1 METMNSETLSSVF
14 IGSDSLLIE
23 CAEIWRSKG
32 HQIEAVVTDAPR
44 VASWAKALG
53 LTVLPAADDYAAAL
67 TGRSFDYLFA
77 ITFLR
82 IIPKPVLALPS
93 RGAINFHDGPLP
105 RYAGLNAPA
114 WALIHRERD
123 YGITWHL
130 MTADIDA
137 GDVLKQ
143 LTLQINA
150 DETSLSL
157 NTRCFALAIESFG
170 ALTDELAAGSALRTP
185 QTKEGHSYF
194 GRFARPSAASVID
207 WEAPAASIAA
217 LIRALDFGPRYPNTL
232 GAATLIAGG
241 TPLLAAAAEA
251 MPEQSGEAPGT
262 VVSIEGDSF
271 SVACGE
277 GVLQVRR
284 LRDLAGMDVSI
295 EAGLA
300 RLGLSLG
307 SKLDLLAPE
316 AREQLTQLDQALA
329 RGETFWVKRLREL
342 DPEEF
347 PYASAPGVSAH
358 APDGALK
365 RPNDG
370 AAIAYREQRLAVP
383 EAFASAFPG
392 ENSLAVAFALY
403 AARLNGHDRIA
414 LACADRQL
422 VEELAPFSNLIATT
436 VPLLVE
442 SEPNDGF
449 RDVVARFEGELKSL
463 RTRKPYLRNVG
474 ARFPELTG
482 TAVMQDPGLLPI
494 GVALGTAQ
502 PAGSVLGL
510 SVGVDGAQLRYAP
523 GRLSDELA
531 ARVAR
536 ELSDFLVNL
545 ATSEGRPVQQVDLL
559 SKAAAE
565 QQLAGW
571 NDTVRPLPEHATIH
585 GLFEAQ
591 VDRTPDAV
599 AVACEDASLTYRQLD
614 EAANRLAAH
623 LRTLGVAADTLV
635 GVHVERSIEL
645 VVATLGVLK
654 AGGAYVPLDPAYPS
668 DRVALMI
675 ADSGLKVVVTQAS
688 LLAGL
693 GGRSVQTVA
702 LDSQAAELAQLSPA
716 RPAPAAGPA
725 NLAYVIYTSGSTGTP
740 KGVMIEH
747 RQAVNFFAGM
757 DERVPFDAKNQR
769 DVWLAVTSLS
779 FDISV
784 LELFWTLSHGFKV
797 VVHTDRARA
806 AAGKS
811 RHAAGARPLD
821 YSLFYFSAD
830 ANAEGS
836 ERYRLLLE
844 GARFADEHDFS
855 AVWTPERHFHAFGGL
870 YPNPAVTGA
879 AVAAITK
886 RVGIRAGS
894 VVLPLH
900 HPVRV
905 AEAWS
910 IVDNI
915 SNGRVGVSMASG
927 WQPNDFILMP
937 GNYKNAKR
945 VMMENIEVVRKLWR
959 GETLTFPGPN
969 GEDVPVRIMP
979 EPVQKELPVWIT
991 TAGNAETFEMAG
1003 AAGAHVLTHLLGQ
1016 TIEKLAPKIAAYRK
1030 ARARAGFDPNTGM
1043 VSLML
1048 HTFVG
1053 PTREDAREIVRG
1065 PLKAYLATSMDLIK
1079 DKAWVFPAFQRPK
1092 GVDPNSPIGGNE
1104 LAELSPEDRDGLLEA
1119 AFERYFETSG
1129 LFGTVEDAY
1138 QMSQQLKQIGVDEI
1152 ACLVDFGVPTQL
1164 VLDHLPFL
1172 DQVRAREQST
1182 PASAESAA
1190 RPSFDEHPLLTDVRT
1205 HAVTHMQCTP
1215 SMARMFL
1222 GNEETRSALAQIQHL
1237 FLGGEALPADLLG
1250 ELRQHSRIH
1259 DGSRAEAR
1267 APTITNMYGP
1277 TETTVWSTTHKLGEG
1292 EVNVPIGRPIANT
1305 SLYITDSKRRP
1316 LPAGVAGELFIGGL
1330 GVARGYFQR
1339 PELTEERFVP
1349 DPFSLL
1355 PGARMYRTG
1364 DRARWRQD
1372 GVMEFLGRADFQ
1384 VKVRGYR
1391 IEPGEI
1397 EALVRQTPGVNEC
1410 VVMLREDRPGDQRL
1424 VAYVV
1429 PAPRT
1434 KIDAQGIRDTLRARL
1449 PEYMVPAHV
1458 LAIDELPLT
1467 PNRKIDRK
1475 ALPAPDAGGHTAA
1488 LESAKPESEIDKQIA
1503 EVWQEMLGRE
1513 GVGVDDN
1520 FFDLGGHSLLVVR
1533 VHRKLQEV
1541 LGRSLALT
1549 DLYRFPTI
1557 RALSSYLTAG
1567 SAGDSRKGSERGA
1580 RRRELMQQRRGR

>member
-1 METMNSETLSSVF
+1 MKSEALSSVF

-32 HQIEAVVTDAPR
+32 HRIEAVVTDAPR
-44 VASWAKALG
+44 IATWAKAAG
-53 LTVLPAADDYAAAL
+53 LTVLAAGEDYAAAL
-67 TGRSFDYLFA
+67 SGRSFDYLFA

-143 LTLQINA
+143 VTLQINA

-170 ALTDELAAGSALRTP
+170 ALTDELAAGSAVHTP

-194 GRFARPSAASVID
+194 GRFARPSAACVID

-217 LIRALDFGPRYPNTL
+217 LVRALDFGPRYPNTL

-241 TPLLAAAAEA
+241 TPLLIAAAEVL
-251 MPEQSGEAPGT
+251 PEQSGEAPGT
-262 VVSIEGDSF
+262 VVAIEADAL

-284 LRDLAGMDVSI
+284 LRDLAGTEVTI
-295 EAGLA
+295 EAA
-300 RLGLSLG
+300 ATRLGLSLG
-307 SKLDLLAPE
+307 SKLDLLTPD
-316 AREQLTQLDQALA
+316 AREQLTQLDQALV
-329 RGETFWVKRLREL
+329 RGEAFWVKRLREL

-347 PYASAPGVSAH
+347 PYAAAPAGTVA
-358 APDGALK
+358 AL
-365 RPNDG
+365 
-370 AAIAYREQRLAVP
+370 AYCEHRFAVP
-383 EAFASAFPG
+383 EAFTSAFPG

-403 AARLNGHDRIA
+403 AARLSGHDRIA

-422 VEELAPFSNLIATT
+422 VEELLPFSSLVASS

-442 SEPNDGF
+442 AEPNDSF
-449 RDVVARFEGELKSL
+449 RDVVARFEGELKAL
-463 RTRKPYLRNVG
+463 RARKPYLRNVG

-482 TAVMQDPGLLPI
+482 TAVMQEPGLLPI
-494 GVALGTAQ
+494 GVALGVTQ
-502 PAGSVLGL
+502 PAGSVLSLALG
-510 SVGVDGAQLRYAP
+510 GDGAQLRYAA

-536 ELSDFLVNL
+536 ELSEFLVNL
-545 ATSEGRPVQQVDLL
+545 AAAEDRPVQQVELL
-559 SKAAAE
+559 SKVAAE
-565 QQLAGW
+565 QQLATW
-571 NDTVRPLPEHATIH
+571 NDTTRPLPEGATIH
-585 GLFEAQ
+585 GLIEAQ
-591 VDRTPDAV
+591 ADRTPDAV

-614 EAANRLAAH
+614 QAANRLAVQ
-623 LRTLGVAADTLV
+623 LRGMGVGPDVLV

-675 ADSGLKVVVTQAS
+675 EDSGLKVVVTQAS
-688 LLAGL
+688 LAAGL
-693 GGRSVQTVA
+693 SGRSVQTVL
-702 LDSQAAELAQLSPA
+702 LDGQAAELAQLSPE
-716 RPAPAAGPA
+716 RPAPAASAA
-725 NLAYVIYTSGSTGTP
+725 NLAYVIYTSGSTGKP

-747 RQAVNFFAGM
+747 RHAVNFFAGM
-757 DERVPFDAKNQR
+757 DERVPFDQKGAQR

-821 YSLFYFSAD
+821 FSLFYFSAD

-844 GARFADEHDFS
+844 GARFADEHDFA

-870 YPNPAVTGA
+870 YPNPAITGA

-910 IVDNI
+910 VVDNI

-945 VMMENIEVVRKLWR
+945 IMMENIEVVRKLWR
-959 GETLTFPGPN
+959 GETLTFPGPT

-979 EPVQKELPVWIT
+979 EPVQKELPIWIT

-1003 AAGAHVLTHLLGQ
+1003 KAGANVLTHLLGQ

-1030 ARARAGFDPNTGM
+1030 ARARAGFDPNTGI

-1053 PTREDAREIVRG
+1053 PERDDARAVVRG

-1129 LFGTVEDAY
+1129 LFGTVDDAY
-1138 QMSQQLKQIGVDEI
+1138 RMTQDLKQIGVDDI
-1152 ACLVDFGVPTQL
+1152 ACLVDFGVPTQV

-1172 DQVRAREQST
+1172 DQVRAREQSA
-1182 PASAESAA
+1182 PAAGAEQGAA

-1237 FLGGEALPADLLG
+1237 FLGGEALPADLLS
-1250 ELRQHSRIH
+1250 ELRQHSKTI
-1259 DGSRAEAR
+1259 DGSRAEPR
-1267 APTITNMYGP
+1267 ASTITNMYGP
-1277 TETTVWSTTHKLGEG
+1277 TETTVWSTTHRLGDG
-1292 EVNVPIGRPIANT
+1292 EVNVPIGKPIANT
-1305 SLYITDSKRRP
+1305 SLYITDAKRRP

-1355 PGARMYRTG
+1355 LGARMYRTG
-1364 DRARWRQD
+1364 DRARWRHD

-1434 KIDAQGIRDTLRARL
+1434 RIDAQGIRDTLRAQL

-1475 ALPAPDAGGHTAA
+1475 ALPAPDAGGHAPA

>member
-1 METMNSETLSSVF
+1 MKSETLSSVF

-32 HQIEAVVTDAPR
+32 HRIEAVVTDAPR
-44 VASWAKALG
+44 IASWATAAG
-53 LTVLPAADDYAAAL
+53 LNVLAAGEDYAAAL
-67 TGRSFDYLFA
+67 SGRSFDYLFA

-170 ALTDELAAGSALRTP
+170 ALTDELASGSSVRTP

-194 GRFARPSAASVID
+194 GRYARPSAASVID

-217 LIRALDFGPRYPNTL
+217 LVRAFDFGPRYPNTL

-241 TPLLAAAAEA
+241 TPLLVAAAEA
-251 MPEQSGEAPGT
+251 LPEQSGESPGT
-262 VVSIEGDSF
+262 LVALDAESF
-271 SVACGE
+271 SIACGE
-277 GVLQVRR
+277 GLLQVRR
-284 LRDLAGMDVSI
+284 LRDLAGMEVAID
-295 EAGLA
+295 AGLA
-300 RLGLSLG
+300 RLGVQLG

-329 RGETFWVKRLREL
+329 RGEAFWVKRLREL

-347 PYASAPGVSAH
+347 PYASAAAIP
-358 APDGALK
+358 
-365 RPNDG
+365 G
-370 AAIAYREQRLAVP
+370 AAPESAPLPAHREQRLSIP

-392 ENSLAVAFALY
+392 ESSLAVAFALY

-414 LACADRQL
+414 LACADQQL
-422 VEELAPFSNLIATT
+422 VEELLPFSNLLSTT

-442 SEPNDGF
+442 AQPNDSF
-449 RDVVARFEGELKSL
+449 RDVVARFEAELKAL

-474 ARFPELTG
+474 ARYPELTG
-482 TAVMQDPGLLPI
+482 TAVMQDPGLLPL
-494 GVALGTAQ
+494 GVALGVAQ

-510 SVGVDGAQLRYAP
+510 GLGSEGAQLRYAP
-523 GRLSDELA
+523 ARLSDEQA

-536 ELSDFLVNL
+536 ELNDFMVNL
-545 ATSEGRPVQQVDLL
+545 AAAEDRPVQQVELL

-565 QQLAGW
+565 QQLAAW
-571 NDTVRPLPEHATIH
+571 NDTNRPLPDGATIH

-591 VDRTPDAV
+591 VDRTPEAV
-599 AVACEDASLTYRQLD
+599 AVACEESTLSYRQLD
-614 EAANRLAAH
+614 EAANRLAAQ
-623 LRTLGVAADTLV
+623 LRTLGVGPDALV
-635 GVHVERSIEL
+635 GVHVERSLEL
-645 VVATLGVLK
+645 VIATLGVLK

-675 ADSGLKVVVTQAS
+675 EDSGLKVVVTQAS
-688 LLAGL
+688 LAAGLAGR
-693 GGRSVQTVA
+693 GVQTLL
-702 LDSQAAELAQLSPA
+702 LDSQAAELAQLSSA
-716 RPAPAAGPA
+716 RPAAVSGPA
-725 NLAYVIYTSGSTGTP
+725 NLAYVIYTSGSTGKP

-747 RQAVNFFAGM
+747 RHAVNFFAGM
-757 DERVPFDAKNQR
+757 DERVPFDAQGGQR

-821 YSLFYFSAD
+821 FSLFYFSAD

-915 SNGRVGVSMASG
+915 SNGRVGISMASG

-937 GNYKNAKR
+937 SNYKNAKR
-945 VMMENIEVVRKLWR
+945 IMMENIEVVKKLWR
-959 GETLTFPGPN
+959 GETLSFPGPL
-969 GEDVPVRIMP
+969 GDEVPVRIMP

-1003 AAGAHVLTHLLGQ
+1003 AAGTNVLTHLLGQ

-1030 ARARAGFDPNTGM
+1030 ARARAGFDPNTGV

-1053 PTREDAREIVRG
+1053 PTREDARDVVRG

-1129 LFGTVEDAY
+1129 LFGTVDDAY
-1138 QMSQQLKQIGVDEI
+1138 KMSQDLKQIGVDEI

-1164 VLDHLPFL
+1164 VLDYLPFL
-1172 DQVRAREQST
+1172 DQVRAREQAT
-1182 PASAESAA
+1182 AGLPAAEGTV

-1237 FLGGEALPADLLG
+1237 FLGGEALPADLLS
-1250 ELRQHSRIH
+1250 ELRQHSR
-1259 DGSRAEAR
+1259 A
-1267 APTITNMYGP
+1267 TITNMYGP
-1277 TETTVWSTTHKLGEG
+1277 TETTVWSTTHRLADGEL
-1292 EVNVPIGRPIANT
+1292 NVPIGRPIANT
-1305 SLYITDSKRRP
+1305 SLYITDDKRRP

-1339 PELTEERFVP
+1339 PELTAERFVT

-1364 DRARWRQD
+1364 DRARWRKD

-1397 EALVRQTPGVNEC
+1397 EALVRQMPGVNEC

-1434 KIDAQGIRDTLRARL
+1434 KVDPAGIRDALRARL

-1458 LAIDELPLT
+1458 LAIAELPLT

-1475 ALPAPDAGGHTAA
+1475 ALPAPDHGPAPAQ
-1488 LESAKPESEIDKQIA
+1488 ESAKPESEIDKQIA

-1580 RRRELMQQRRGR
+1580 RRRELMQRRGR

>member
-1 METMNSETLSSVF
+1 MKSEALSGVF

-23 CAEIWRSKG
+23 CAESWRSKG
-32 HQIEAVVTDAPR
+32 HSVAAVVTDAPR
-44 VASWAKALG
+44 VQAWAKAAG
-53 LTVLPAADDYAAAL
+53 LPLLAAGGDYAAEL
-67 TGRSFDYLFA
+67 SGRGFDYLFA
-77 ITFLR
+77 ITYLK
-82 IIPKPVLALPS
+82 IIPKAVLALPK

-114 WALIHRERD
+114 WALIQRERD

-137 GDVLKQ
+137 GDILKQ
-143 LTLQINA
+143 LPLQIGA

-157 NTRCFALAIESFG
+157 NTRCFALAIESF
-170 ALTDELAAGSALRTP
+170 ATLTDELASGTSTP
-185 QTKEGHSYF
+185 VAQTREGHTYF
-194 GRFARPSAASVID
+194 GRYARPPAACVID

-217 LIRALDFGPRYPNTL
+217 LVRALDFGPRYPNAL
-232 GAATLIAGG
+232 GAATLVAGG
-241 TPLLAAAAEA
+241 RPLLVAAAEA
-251 MPEQSGEAPGT
+251 LPEQSGEAPGT
-262 VVSIEGDSF
+262 LVAVDGDSF

-284 LRDLAGMDVSI
+284 LRELSGGEVALDQA
-295 EAGLA
+295 LA
-300 RLGLSLG
+300 RLGVQLG
-307 SKLDLLAPE
+307 SRLDLLTAQ
-316 AREQLTQLDQALA
+316 AREQLTQLDQALV
-329 RGETFWVKRLREL
+329 RGEAFWTKRLSALE
-342 DPEEF
+342 PEEF
-347 PYASAPGVSAH
+347 PYAQPLSAH
-358 APDGALK
+358 GAELV
-365 RPNDG
+365 
-370 AAIAYREQRLAVP
+370 YREQRLAVP
-383 EAFASAFPG
+383 EAFAAAFPG
-392 ENSLAVAFALY
+392 EGSLAAAFALY
-403 AARLNGHDRIA
+403 VARLTGHDQLA

-422 VEELAPFSNLIATT
+422 IDELLPFSSLLAPS
-436 VPLLVE
+436 VPLLV
-442 SEPNDGF
+442 SAAPADDF
-449 RDVVARFEGELKSL
+449 AAVVARFEGELTEL
-463 RTRKPYLRNVG
+463 RKRKPYLRNLA
-474 ARFPELTG
+474 ARYPELSG

-494 GVALGTAQ
+494 GVALGAAQ
-502 PAGSVLGL
+502 PAGSVLQL
-510 SVGVDGAQLRYAP
+510 LLGVDGAQLRYAS
-523 GRLSDELA
+523 GRLSDEQA

-536 ELSDFLVNL
+536 ELSDFMVNL
-545 ATSEGRPVQQVDLL
+545 AAAAGRPVQQVPLL
-559 SKAAAE
+559 SALAAE
-565 QQLAGW
+565 QQLAAW
-571 NDTVRPLPEHATIH
+571 NDTARPLREGACIH
-585 GLFEAQ
+585 TLIEEQ
-591 VDRTPDAV
+591 VDRTPDAI
-599 AVACEDASLTYRQLD
+599 AVACEDAALSYRQLD
-614 EAANRLAAH
+614 AAANRLAAH
-623 LRTLGVAADTLV
+623 LRALGVGPDVPV

-645 VVATLGVLK
+645 VIATLGVLK

-675 ADSGLKVVVTQAS
+675 EDSGLKVVVTQSA
-688 LLAGL
+688 LAAGL
-693 GGRSVQTVA
+693 SGRGVQTVL
-702 LDSQAAELAQLSPA
+702 LDGQAEQLAQLSEA
-716 RPAPAAGPA
+716 RPAPLAQPE
-725 NLAYVIYTSGSTGTP
+725 NLSYIIYTSGSTGKP
-740 KGVMIEH
+740 KGVMVEH
-747 RQAVNFFAGM
+747 RNVVNFFAGM
-757 DERVPFDAKNQR
+757 DERVPFDGRSTEHDPRERGR

-784 LELFWTLSHGFKV
+784 LELLWTLSHGFKV

-806 AAGKS
+806 SAGRS
-811 RHAAGARPLD
+811 RHASGAQPLD
-821 YSLFYFSAD
+821 FSLFYFSAD

-836 ERYRLLLE
+836 ERYRLLLD
-844 GARFADEHDFS
+844 GARFADEHGFA

-910 IVDNI
+910 VVDNI

-937 GNYKNAKR
+937 GNYKNAKA
-945 VMMENIEVVRKLWR
+945 VMMQNIEVVRKLWR
-959 GETLTFPGPN
+959 GETLSFPGPS
-969 GEDVPVRIMP
+969 GEDVAVRIMP
-979 EPVQKELPVWIT
+979 VPVQKELPIWIT

-1003 AAGAHVLTHLLGQ
+1003 AAGANVLTHLLGQ
-1016 TIEKLAPKIAAYRK
+1016 TVEKLAPKIAAYRK
-1030 ARARAGFDPNTGM
+1030 ARARAGFDPNTGI

-1053 PTREDAREIVRG
+1053 PTRDEAREIVRG

-1092 GVDPNSPIGGNE
+1092 GMSADQPIGGNE
-1104 LAELSPEDRDGLLEA
+1104 LAMLSPEDRDGLLEA

-1129 LFGTVEDAY
+1129 LFGTVDDAY
-1138 QMSQQLKQIGVDEI
+1138 ALAQTLKQIGVDDV
-1152 ACLVDFGVPTQL
+1152 ACLVDFGVPTQV

-1172 DQVRAREQST
+1172 DQVRAREQS
-1182 PASAESAA
+1182 AEQTGAA
-1190 RPSFDEHPLLTDVRT
+1190 RPSFEEHPLLTDVRT
-1205 HAVTHMQCTP
+1205 HAVSHMQCTP

-1222 GNEETRSALAQIQHL
+1222 GNEETRSALAQVQHL
-1237 FLGGEALPADLLG
+1237 FLGGEALPGDLLQ
-1250 ELRQHSRIH
+1250 ELRLHCR
-1259 DGSRAEAR
+1259 G
-1267 APTITNMYGP
+1267 TITNMYGP
-1277 TETTVWSTTHKLGEG
+1277 TETTVWSTTHRLAEG
-1292 EVNVPIGRPIANT
+1292 ELNVPIGRAIANT
-1305 SLYITDSKRRP
+1305 SLYITDAKRRA

-1339 PELTEERFVP
+1339 PELNEERFVA
-1349 DPFSLL
+1349 DPFSLR

-1364 DRARWRQD
+1364 DRARWRSD

-1384 VKVRGYR
+1384 VKLRGYR
-1391 IEPGEI
+1391 VEPGEI
-1397 EALVRQTPGVNEC
+1397 EALVRQQAGVSEC
-1410 VVMLREDRPGDQRL
+1410 VVLLREDRPGDQRL

-1434 KIDAQGIRDTLRARL
+1434 KVDAQTIRDTLRARL
-1449 PEYMVPAHV
+1449 PEYMVPSNV
-1458 LAIDELPLT
+1458 LLIDELPLT

-1475 ALPAPDAGGHTAA
+1475 ALPAPELGSAHAA
-1488 LESAKPESEIDKQIA
+1488 PAESAKPESEIDRQIA
-1503 EVWQEMLGRE
+1503 EVWEEMLGRE

-1567 SAGDSRKGSERGA
+1567 SAGDSRKASERGA